1 MNEAAHQESSQ
12 LSTFAT
18 DFSISSPAF
27 LLQKFSDSRPHHSPD
42 RRSRTLWTGT
52 SRTTSENIQVKQDFD
67 KTRYAVGKKEPEG
80 LMTATT
86 KGSVGSPGPAKFRMK
101 YWGAASYLQT
111 GNDKLGYPHRLRR
124 LRHPLLLYSFV
135 FSRHSTG
142 LRPEDQAIITQRKM
156 DLCLLG
162 RYRRVAH
169 NGFCEN
175 SGNSDRNTLAL

>member
-1 MNEAAHQESSQ
+1 FCLAWLLIVARCGALPSAAVLAQ
-12 LSTFAT
+12 
-18 DFSISSPAF
+18 
-27 LLQKFSDSRPHHSPD
+27 D
-42 RRSRTLWTGT
+42 RKV
-52 SRTTSENIQVKQDFD
+52 ENIQVKQDFD

-175 SGNSDRNTLAL
+175 SGNSELPQSHPS

>member
-1 MNEAAHQESSQ
+1 
-12 LSTFAT
+12 
-18 DFSISSPAF
+18 I
-27 LLQKFSDSRPHHSPD
+27 
-42 RRSRTLWTGT
+42 TL
-52 SRTTSENIQVKQDFD
+52 RLAVNIQVKQDFD

-80 LMTATT
+80 LFLLTTSYPTVTRRMMLNWETCAHMFATFE
-86 KGSVGSPGPAKFRMK
+86 GSPGPAKFRMK

-175 SGNSDRNTLAL
+175 SGNSELPQSHPS